1 MRRVTRA
8 SVRAALFRAYVAGLF
23 DGEGCI
29 WWDGTPRISITSC
42 NPNYLGQ
49 IKRRF
54 GFGRVRLASRPSWP
68 SRASFQYQASGRNA
82 LKFLTQIQPF
92 LREKRYQ
99 ANILSTLVRAAPKS
113 RLRTAMIRE
122 LAAAKRVN
130 HAG

>member
-1 MRRVTRA
+1 M
-8 SVRAALFRAYVAGLF
+8 FRSYVAGLF

-29 WWDGTPRISITSC
+29 WWNGTPRVSITSC
-42 NPNYLGQ
+42 TPHTLVR
-49 IKRRF
+49 IKRQF
-54 GFGRVRLASRPSWP
+54 GFGRVRLASPSAWP
-68 SRASFQYQASGRNA
+68 TRASFQYQASGRNA
-82 LKFLTQIQPF
+82 LNFLTQIHPF

-99 ANILSTLVRAAPKS
+99 ANILFTLVRAAPKS